1 MEITTGQVYM
11 PGASGTCPFGLGSA
25 LAAVRPK
32 LSPANSWHP
41 GQPHLLTL
49 LEQLF
54 ATPSVESVDIVSNS
68 SKITKV
74 VVAVSETVP
83 TLNDDNRLC

>member
-1 MEITTGQVYM
+1 MEITTGQVHM
-11 PGASGTCPFGLGSA
+11 PGASGTCLFGLRSA
-25 LAAVRPK
+25 LAAVRLG

-54 ATPSVESVDIVSNS
+54 ATPSVESVDVVSNS
-68 SKITKV
+68 STITKV
-74 VVAVSETVP
+74 VAAASETVP
-83 TLNDDNRLC
+83 TLNDDVRLY